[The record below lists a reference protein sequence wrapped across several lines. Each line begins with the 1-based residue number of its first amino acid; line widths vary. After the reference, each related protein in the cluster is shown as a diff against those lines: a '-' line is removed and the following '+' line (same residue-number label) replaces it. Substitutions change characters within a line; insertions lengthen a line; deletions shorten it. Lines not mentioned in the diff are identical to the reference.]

1 MLQQPD
7 LSRKR
12 SLRRIQ
18 ALRRLPKMKHF
29 RQCNKSSGVDPT
41 ELKYISDGDDK
52 VNRDGPGEATVAVL
66 SYLVVVGEI
75 KPLVLQ
81 PLPVLA

>member
-7 LSRKR
+7 LPRKR

-29 RQCNKSSGVDPT
+29 RQCNKSSGV
-41 ELKYISDGDDK
+41 ELHLHDK
-52 VNRDGPGEATVAVL
+52 VNLDDPGEATVAVL